1 MEQQSATTESEDGY
15 STKESAFQAPLP
27 EKKMADGW
35 PSSEAPSSTNIAEVE
50 KNTDVLEKPIDE
62 SPLADEASENYLTG
76 FKLAI
81 ILTATCLSVFL
92 VALVCTPAYAISPL
106 PSLHYLL
113 TKF

>member
-1 MEQQSATTESEDGY
+1 MEQRGATTESEDGY

-27 EKKMADGW
+27 EKIADGW

-50 KNTDVLEKPIDE
+50 KNTDALEKPIDK

-92 VALVCTPAYAISPL
+92 VALVSTPTSG
-106 PSLHYLL
+106 
-113 TKF
+113 F